1 MGIDRMVMFLT
12 DNYSIKEVFTF
23 PLMKDVTENK
33 EKAAEVVG
41 IEPMP
46 EEGIRKSLLALWQSL
61 KSSRY

>member
-1 MGIDRMVMFLT
+1 MEPEWTGFEPKSSPVQSKQIT
-12 DNYSIKEVFTF
+12 
-23 PLMKDVTENK
+23 VTENK

-61 KSSRY
+61 KSLRCW